1 MEGEEGGDGGD
12 VGNQGNL
19 SFQDGDAIH
28 RESAGYTGID
38 MEYRDYHENT
48 RRVVSRQLV
57 THLHLCLACVCVLVC
72 GVYVSACVRVDCMR
86 IRVYIW
92 ICVCGVGVCVQA
104 YVYKWV
110 YWVQSQS
117 HYIKYHTDNRVLAYR
132 CPLNAS
138 YNSTQETSHETY
150 VVWLQTYLC
159 TANST
164 SYGREIHG
172 VISISMSV

>member
-72 GVYVSACVRVDCMR
+72 GVCARVWCVCVCVCARRSYAYSCVHMDLCVWCGCVCACVCKRMC
-86 IRVYIW
+86 IN
-92 ICVCGVGVCVQA
+92 G
-104 YVYKWV
+104 
-110 YWVQSQS
+110 
-117 HYIKYHTDNRVLAYR
+117 
-132 CPLNAS
+132 
-138 YNSTQETSHETY
+138 
-150 VVWLQTYLC
+150 C
-159 TANST
+159 TGYSRSLT
-164 SYGREIHG
+164 T
-172 VISISMSV
+172 